1 MDINFIPNSYF
12 DVAVRLFPTA
22 HIKEGDGS
30 YEGLVI
36 DGHTKPTKAT
46 LDSELQKAIDA
57 EPMYRL
63 RCQRN
68 VKLSGTDWWASSD
81 LTMTQEQK
89 DYRKALRDLPSTT
102 SPELDED
109 GNLTGVTW
117 PTNPMEAE

>member
-12 DVAVRLFPTA
+12 DAAVRLFPTA

-30 YEGLVI
+30 YEALVI

-46 LDSELQKAIDA
+46 LDTELQKAIDA

-68 VKLSGTDWWASSD
+68 VKLTETDWWASSD
-81 LTMTQEQK
+81 LTMTDEQTA
-89 DYRKALRDLPSTT
+89 YRKELRDLPSTEF
-102 SPELDED
+102 PELDEN

-117 PTNPMEAE
+117 PTKPE

>member
-1 MDINFIPNSYF
+1 MVYIKLDDNNIVIQKSYTFEPDFIEVSDDVRCGMILKNDEYVIP
-12 DVAVRLFPTA
+12 DVAFRFTAMEVLRQERNRLLTR
-22 HIKEGDGS
+22 I
-30 YEGLVI
+30 
-36 DGHTKPTKAT
+36 
-46 LDSELQKAIDA
+46 
-57 EPMYRL
+57 
-63 RCQRN
+63 
-68 VKLSGTDWWASSD
+68 DWWASSD

>member
-12 DVAVRLFPTA
+12 DAAVRLFPTA
-22 HIKEGDGS
+22 HIKAGDGS

-46 LDSELQKAIDA
+46 LDSELQKLIDA

-68 VKLSGTDWWASSD
+68 VKLVETDWWASSD
-81 LTMTQEQK
+81 LTMTAEQTA
-89 DYRKALRDLPSTT
+89 YRKALRDLPSIATP
-102 SPELDED
+102 SLDEN
-109 GNLTGVTW
+109 GRLTNVTW
-117 PTNPMEAE
+117 PTEPE